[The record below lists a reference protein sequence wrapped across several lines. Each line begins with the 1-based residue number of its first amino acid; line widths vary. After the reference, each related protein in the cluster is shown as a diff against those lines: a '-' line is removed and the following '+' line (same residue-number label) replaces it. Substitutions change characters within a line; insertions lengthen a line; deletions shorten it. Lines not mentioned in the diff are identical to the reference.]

1 MVAVNLAF
9 APWKPVRFA
18 ALILPCLALVA
29 AAAGPAV
36 ARDTARPYWL
46 LVTFAAKGTG
56 DEMNVVRATDY
67 DGIALPLGTAYDK
80 GPGPSAE
87 AVAAR
92 FAPLK
97 ESAHRDI
104 WPWVFVNRVPG
115 LDLAPSSP
123 ARQPLLGD
131 WRAALAAA
139 RRLGSPGVVLDLEFY
154 STPQVAWA
162 MSKYA
167 AMVGTSAPEAARGLE
182 NLGHEL
188 ADIVAEEYSS
198 AQILVFT
205 TGLAFPNDERIGDRV
220 YLQPRGH
227 IVLGLLEELK
237 RRGTSGFVI
246 DGGEDGLAYCHVN
259 VADLRSAIDKRREKE
274 QPLLTRFNGYLVLGG
289 TIAPWSEA
297 SARKGWLN
305 QDACGAGQAQHAED
319 FVPYLQL
326 LDANYRFNWIYA
338 APMGGYQPFDP
349 QVAARFNA
357 VLRAGRG
364 RREP

>member
-1 MVAVNLAF
+1 MIASNF
-9 APWKPVRFA
+9 APALWKPLRIA
-18 ALILPCLALVA
+18 ALLLPCLTLVTA
-29 AAAGPAV
+29 GAGPAV
-36 ARDTARPYWL
+36 ARDANRPYWL

-56 DEMNVVRATDY
+56 EEMAVVRDTDY
-67 DGIALPLGTAYDK
+67 DGMALPLGTAYDK
-80 GPGPSAE
+80 GPGPTTE
-87 AVAAR
+87 AVVAR
-92 FAPLK
+92 FTPLRDAAHK
-97 ESAHRDI
+97 EI

-131 WRAALAAA
+131 WRVALAAA

-154 STPQVAWA
+154 SSPQVAWA

-167 AMVGTSAPEAARGLE
+167 AMVNAPAPEAARGLE

-188 ADIVAEEYSS
+188 ADIVAEEYPN

-259 VADLRSAIDKRREKE
+259 LADLRSAIEKRREKE

-305 QDACGAGQAQHAED
+305 QDACGAGQAQRAED

-326 LDANYRFNWIYA
+326 LDATYRFNWVYA
-338 APMGGYQPFDP
+338 APIGGYQPFDP

-357 VLRAGRG
+357 VVRAGRG
-364 RREP
+364 QRPR